1 MVVTEY
7 ELGNAEI
14 RVYRPRLTDSERMT
28 RERHIKTVLY
38 AVGRSVAENRRD
50 TNGNDDTSRDFR
62 KKRVL
67 D

>member
-14 RVYRPRLTDSERMT
+14 RVYRPRLTGSERMT
-28 RERHIKTVLY
+28 RERHIKTVLH

-50 TNGNDDTSRDFR
+50 TNGNNDTSRDFR